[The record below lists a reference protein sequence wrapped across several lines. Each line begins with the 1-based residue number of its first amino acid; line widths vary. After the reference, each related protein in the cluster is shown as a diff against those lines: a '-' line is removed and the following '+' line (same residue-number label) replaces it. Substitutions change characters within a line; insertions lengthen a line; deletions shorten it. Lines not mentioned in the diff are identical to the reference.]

1 MIPNMSLEA
10 CSGSNWIL
18 FDSTSSSDGMLALFC
33 WFFGQQD
40 VVKANFLVS
49 FVSCVCKLD

>member
-40 VVKANFLVS
+40 VVKANFLFLLS
-49 FVSCVCKLD
+49 HACAS